1 MKRSRSRSPSFSSK
15 SSQSR
20 RSRSSSQTSSSSS
33 SSRSSS
39 SSSSTN
45 TSHSSSDRSS
55 YHRRSSR
62 RYRSSSRRRDNES
75 ERRYSRTDDRRT
87 SSSIA
92 PVAAT
97 KYEVPDEVASPS
109 SITRPDVC
117 CVRIGVF
124 RPPVPV
130 TKAQVIDEIDAIRMT
145 SRVEE
150 VFIEPRTL
158 AEMKNPDA
166 PTYARIYFAS
176 PEWAD
181 LCAVELNTPHRTSKW
196 RHMISQRLPLL
207 GPMCG
212 DIKSIPA
219 FAPFRAEPADSI
231 LIETTE
237 GYVVFSTNEIYL
249 TRGAIDYLDAK
260 RHGRILQRGVCQE
273 FDPQRYTPCANG
285 TDCSDIHVKA
295 VAIWKLLLPT
305 TAKQPIRTASSSVKV
320 SVWEYN
326 RRRDTLVLRYLAADD
341 DVNSIAFMFGGC
353 DGFLGASIQCTREG
367 KRFGFVQFKDQPSAF
382 AAMAQTAGSN
392 LNVSF
397 YGAMED
403 IRTTELS
410 TAADPQSPMAAKGH
424 EKERPVLRSG
434 GNKHPDTHFRG
445 TSAAMAAPLSLIE
458 GDHNVLPQVRNLS
471 PEQHPANAPPPPSS
485 ENLPFPPLPEGWEH
499 GVSRRTRQYF
509 FFQPKTKNSTTWKHP
524 DTKERYSY

>member
-1 MKRSRSRSPSFSSK
+1 
-15 SSQSR
+15 
-20 RSRSSSQTSSSSS
+20 
-33 SSRSSS
+33 
-39 SSSSTN
+39 
-45 TSHSSSDRSS
+45 
-55 YHRRSSR
+55 
-62 RYRSSSRRRDNES
+62 
-75 ERRYSRTDDRRT
+75 
-87 SSSIA
+87 
-92 PVAAT
+92 
-97 KYEVPDEVASPS
+97 
-109 SITRPDVC
+109 
-117 CVRIGVF
+117 
-124 RPPVPV
+124 
-130 TKAQVIDEIDAIRMT
+130 VIDEMDAIRMT

-158 AEMKNPDA
+158 AEMKNADA

-212 DIKSIPA
+212 DIKSIPS

-260 RHGRILQRGVCQE
+260 RHGRILQRVVCQE
-273 FDPQRYTPCANG
+273 FDAQRFAPCAKG
-285 TDCSDIHVKA
+285 TECTDIHVKA

-305 TAKQPIRTASSSVKV
+305 TAKQPMRAASSSVRV
-320 SVWEYN
+320 SVWEFN
-326 RRRDTLVLRYLAADD
+326 RRRDTIVLRYLTPDD

-353 DGFLGASIQCTREG
+353 VGFAGASVQCTREG
-367 KRFGFVQFKDQPSAF
+367 KRFGFVQFHDQSSAF

-403 IRTTELS
+403 IRTIEA
-410 TAADPQSPMAAKGH
+410 TAADPQTPVATSELSTAVK
-424 EKERPVLRSG
+424 PVLRSG
-434 GNKHPDTHFRG
+434 GNRRPETHFLG
-445 TSAAMAAPLSLIE
+445 TSAVMLAAGVDSVVAS
-458 GDHNVLPQVRNLS
+458 HARNVS
-471 PEQHPANAPPPPSS
+471 PEQQPATAPPAPSHES
-485 ENLPFPPLPEGWEH
+485 LPFPALPDGWEH
-499 GVSRRTRQYF
+499 GVSRRTRQFF